1 MCVLLILISRRAMR
15 KRRKRTQQ
23 SIVQFIGTVTAEV
36 TCYDDCFEDHSVKY
50 INWNELIRVT
60 VYTTDV
66 L

>member
-1 MCVLLILISRRAMR
+1 MFVLLILLFRRAMR
-15 KRRKRTQQ
+15 KRRKRTQ
-23 SIVQFIGTVTAEV
+23 QFIGTVTAEV

>member
-36 TCYDDCFEDHSVKY
+36 TCNDDCFEDHSVKY
-50 INWNELIRVT
+50 KLYT
-60 VYTTDV
+60 VSSTNILT
-66 L
+66 LFQFG